1 VLGGA
6 LVTGC
11 LGILYR
17 LVWAPWPGVHRP
29 GHWPGWGPWGNGR
42 RYDSL
47 CIRSKSYGL
56 RDHIFEMLHFRHG
69 HFDHVFWDP
78 SESDHFLTML
88 FWDPS
93 ESDDFLT
100 MLFF

>member
-1 VLGGA
+1 MLGGA

-47 CIRSKSYGL
+47 CIRSNPCGL

-69 HFDHVFWDP
+69 HFDHVV
-78 SESDHFLTML
+78 
-88 FWDPS
+88 
-93 ESDDFLT
+93 
-100 MLFF
+100 